1 MSQIT
6 IEPVTSEILNEFA
19 QFLNEHLRNDRSPA
33 RWAAE
38 LSESWNEA
46 RPNYGYVL
54 RDAGRIVGGIGA
66 FYKTRMIHGKLE
78 KFCNITS
85 WCVLDAYR
93 QHSMRLAMSIINQPG
108 YHFSDFTPTKVVSST
123 LKFFKFEPLDERVA
137 VMLNLPWHLLDNHRV
152 LHRGVDI
159 EQALEGDALQIYRDH
174 VIFPWLQHLLVGE
187 KGHYC
192 HVIFKKI
199 TFKGLPAAMIYYLS
213 DAELFDRYYRYV
225 SSYLIKCGFVST
237 HVEMRFLARLPWPGK
252 IRSGFN
258 AKLFLSQTL
267 VHRDI
272 DYLYSELMA
281 LDL

>member
-19 QFLNEHLRNDRSPA
+19 QFLHEHLRNDRSPA
-33 RWAAE
+33 QWAAE
-38 LSESWNEA
+38 LGESWNEA

-66 FYKTRMIHGKLE
+66 FYKTRMIHGNPE

-137 VMLNLPWHLLDNHRV
+137 VMLNLPWHPLNNSRV
-152 LHRGVDI
+152 LHRAADI
-159 EQALEGDALQIYRDH
+159 EQALTADALQIYRDH
-174 VIFPWLQHLLVGE
+174 AIFPWLQHLLIGE
-187 KGHYC
+187 NGRYC

-213 DAELFDRYYRYV
+213 DAELFDRYCRYM
-225 SSYLIKCGFVST
+225 SSYLIKCGVVST
-237 HVEMRFLARLPWPGK
+237 HVEMRFLTRLPWPGK

-267 VHRDI
+267 THRDI